1 MIYKYIYDCF
11 VAHNAILIFQDVM
24 LLCCYVV
31 MPSFLR
37 IIKSHY
43 PLERYYQVETKKKRE
58 GVPTYGTGNI

>member
-37 IIKSHY
+37 IIASHY
-43 PLERYYQVETKKKRE
+43 PLERYYQVETKKK
-58 GVPTYGTGNI
+58 T